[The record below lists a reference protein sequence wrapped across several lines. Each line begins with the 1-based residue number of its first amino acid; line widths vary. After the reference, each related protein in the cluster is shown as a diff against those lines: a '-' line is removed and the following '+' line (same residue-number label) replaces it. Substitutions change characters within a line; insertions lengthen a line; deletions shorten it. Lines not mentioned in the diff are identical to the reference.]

1 MKTALLRSVSPHM
14 GNCELTHLER
24 QLIDIEKAKQQ
35 HEEYA
40 NALKELGC
48 DLLWAQAAPELP
60 DSVFVED
67 CAIVFDELAVI
78 TRPGA
83 LSRRAETAGVEE
95 VLRQHRQLHHIT
107 EPGILDGGDV
117 LVLGKEIFVG
127 LSSRSNEQAVRQME
141 TILSPHGYSVRGV
154 NVNGC
159 LHLKSAIAQV
169 SEDILLL
176 NPAMIDRQIFSHFK
190 QLETHPKEPFAAN
203 ALLVN
208 DSLIYSM
215 EFPRTALLLAEASL
229 DLYLV
234 DNSEVVK
241 AEGGVTC
248 CSVIFE
254 K

>member
-1 MKTALLRSVSPHM
+1 
-14 GNCELTHLER
+14 
-24 QLIDIEKAKQQ
+24 
-35 HEEYA
+35 
-40 NALKELGC
+40 
-48 DLLWAQAAPELP
+48 
-60 DSVFVED
+60 
-67 CAIVFDELAVI
+67 
-78 TRPGA
+78 
-83 LSRRAETAGVEE
+83 
-95 VLRQHRQLHHIT
+95 
-107 EPGILDGGDV
+107 
-117 LVLGKEIFVG
+117 
-127 LSSRSNEQAVRQME
+127 
-141 TILSPHGYSVRGV
+141 
-154 NVNGC
+154 
-159 LHLKSAIAQV
+159 
-169 SEDILLL
+169 
-176 NPAMIDRQIFSHFK
+176 MIDRQIFSHFK